1 MRKNVRNSHSV
12 RREIE
17 KSISEESD
25 MMADLIQEETRLAY
39 EQYEADMAFYA
50 EELRREQ
57 EWERRNE
64 RMRAQLLEF
73 IELDMDLEMDSY
85 QQEDPWF

>member
-12 RREIE
+12 RREIDF
-17 KSISEESD
+17 SISEESD
-25 MMADLIQEETRLAY
+25 MKEDLIQEEIRLAY
-39 EQYEADMAFYA
+39 EQYEADMALYA

-57 EWERRNE
+57 EWEQRNE